1 MDEDLPRKLAEFA
14 GKGYVIAPAGYGKT
28 HLIALAVKASLH
40 PQLILTHT
48 YAGVNAIRKK
58 MQLLAVP
65 ASRYQIDTIASWALR
80 LCLSFPET
88 SKWKSEYP
96 NSKEWA
102 KLYVSCT
109 GLLERPFVKRIVS
122 CSYSGVY
129 VDEYQDCSIQQH
141 TLVDALAK
149 LLPCRLLGDPMQ
161 AIFDF
166 ADASVDWEQHVYP
179 NFELLGQLEVPWRWK
194 LAGAEELGTWLDD
207 ASKRLR
213 AGQKIAL
220 TPPLPKGV
228 RHVVVDLTDFTN
240 PGRLNFFYPF
250 LEHEEAVIA
259 IHSGDQQSKN
269 KTHKL
274 AQSLGGKFS
283 SIEEVEG
290 KELFGFIKK
299 LEAAKTVSQKL
310 CVAIDFAKKCCN
322 AVDGTLSAATKRG
335 EHAKATKA
343 TKYPQLL
350 EAANRYLADPSSK
363 SLANFLSSI
372 HRNPETST
380 YRRDLF
386 NRLTHVLRM
395 HEENPALNLLE
406 SANRYQRHFRH
417 SGRPI
422 RHNKLIGTTLLVKG
436 LEYDHAIVLEA
447 ESMSAKELYVALTR
461 GAKTVTIVSLTGI
474 APA

>member
-1 MDEDLPRKLAEFA
+1 MNEDLPKKLAEFT

-28 HLIALAVKASLH
+28 HLIALAVKASLRR
-40 PQLILTHT
+40 QLILTHT

-58 MQLLAVP
+58 MQSLAIP
-65 ASRYQIDTIASWALR
+65 ASRYQVDTIASWALR

-88 SKWKSEYP
+88 SNWRTEYP
-96 NSKEWA
+96 NSKEWS
-102 KLYVSCT
+102 KLYVSCAAF
-109 GLLERPFVKRIVS
+109 LDRAFVKRFVR

-166 ADASVDWEQHVYP
+166 ADASVDWEKHVYP
-179 NFELLGQLEVPWRWK
+179 NFELLGQLKVPWRWQ
-194 LAGAEELGTWLDD
+194 LAGAPELGAWLDE

-213 AGQKIAL
+213 MGEKVSLAE
-220 TPPLPKGV
+220 PLPKGV
-228 RHVVVDLTDFTN
+228 RHVTVDLTDFLN
-240 PGRLNFFYPF
+240 PRRLNFFYPF
-250 LEHEEAVIA
+250 LDLEEAVIA

-299 LEAAKTVSQKL
+299 LEAAQTVNQKL
-310 CVAIDFAKKCCN
+310 CISIDFAKKCCN
-322 AVDGTLSAATKRG
+322 AVDGILSAATKRG
-335 EHAKATKA
+335 EQAKATKA
-343 TKYPQLL
+343 TKYPHLL
-350 EAANRYLADPSSK
+350 EAANQYLAEASSK

-372 HRNPETST
+372 HGNPETST

-386 NRLTHVLRM
+386 NRFMHVLRM
-395 HEENPALNLLE
+395 HQENPALKLLE
-406 SANRYQRHFRH
+406 SANQYQRHFRH

-461 GAKTVTIVSLTGI
+461 GAKTVTIVSLTDTV
-474 APA
+474 PA

>member
-1 MDEDLPRKLAEFA
+1 MDEDLPRRLAEFA

-28 HLIALAVKASLH
+28 HLIALAVKASQH
-40 PQLILTHT
+40 PQLVLTHT
-48 YAGVNAIRKK
+48 YAGVHAIRKK
-58 MQLLAVP
+58 MQSLAVP
-65 ASRYQIDTIASWALR
+65 ASRYRVDTIASWALR
-80 LCLSFPET
+80 MCLSFPQT
-88 SKWKSEYP
+88 SKWKAERP
-96 NSKEWA
+96 GSKEWA
-102 KLYVSCT
+102 KLYASCT
-109 GLLERPFVKRIVS
+109 ALLERSFVKRIVN

-129 VDEYQDCSIQQH
+129 VDEYQDCSLQQH

-166 ADASVDWEQHVYP
+166 SDASVDWEQHVYP
-179 NFELLGQLEVPWRWK
+179 NFEPLGQLKVPWRWK
-194 LAGAEELGTWLDD
+194 LAGAEELGNWLDD

-213 AGQKIAL
+213 AGQKIVLAA
-220 TPPLPKGV
+220 PLPKGV
-228 RHVVVDLTDFTN
+228 RHVAVDLTDFAN

-250 LEHEEAVIA
+250 LDHEEAVIA

-290 KELFGFIKK
+290 KELFRFIKK
-299 LEAAKTVSQKL
+299 LEAAKTVNQKL

-322 AVDGTLSAATKRG
+322 AVDGILSATTKRG
-335 EHAKATKA
+335 EQAKATKA

-350 EAANRYLADPSSK
+350 EAANRYLAAPSSE
-363 SLANFLSSI
+363 SLASFLSSI

-386 NRLTHVLRM
+386 NRLMHVLRM

-406 SANRYQRHFRH
+406 SANRYQQHFRH